1 MCWGCP
7 GLKRPLVPEGD
18 GGKGEWPWPLGTRP
32 GLYTHSHL
40 YTCNSHLQLSV
51 ASGHSFA
58 HLVTHRHTTARP
70 NGSHRYTSTVGAT
83 GNIWFRVHVRSHYR
97 HLSTG
102 IQSPR
107 WPGHCYKH
115 LATSATDIC
124 SQVCSPPHTELGP
137 GTPTRAPYVQPRPMT
152 VVSSDTHPRH
162 VRDPPV

>member
-1 MCWGCP
+1 MSTYLQGNQRCP
-7 GLKRPLVPEGD
+7 IEGM
-18 GGKGEWPWPLGTRP
+18 T
-32 GLYTHSHL
+32 LYFFKSISI
-40 YTCNSHLQLSV
+40 Y
-51 ASGHSFA
+51 
-58 HLVTHRHTTARP
+58 HTTARP
-70 NGSHRYTSTVGAT
+70 TGSHRYTSTVGAT